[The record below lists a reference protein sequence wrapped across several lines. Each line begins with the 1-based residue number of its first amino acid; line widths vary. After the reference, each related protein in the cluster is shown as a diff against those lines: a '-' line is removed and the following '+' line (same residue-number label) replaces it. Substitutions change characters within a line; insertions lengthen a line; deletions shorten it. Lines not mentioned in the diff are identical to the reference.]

1 MLRDRMID
9 RVVGA
14 DVDVEPVV
22 DVRKSPT
29 DQDIL
34 EVVAYETILS
44 CMLFFIIKHENGRCT
59 DGL

>member
-34 EVVAYETILS
+34 EVVGIRDHLVVHAI
-44 CMLFFIIKHENGRCT
+44 FHN
-59 DGL
+59 